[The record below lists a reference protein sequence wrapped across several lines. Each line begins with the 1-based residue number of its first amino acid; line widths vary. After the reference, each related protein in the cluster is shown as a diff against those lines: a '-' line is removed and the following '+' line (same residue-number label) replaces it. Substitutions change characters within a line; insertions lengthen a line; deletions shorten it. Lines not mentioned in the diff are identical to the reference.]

1 MSSFFKTFFK
11 AIFWLECPEGRAKW
25 GHQVRKQ
32 DGSIHVEG
40 VRREKTGKKNLIRF
54 CRSGKSFLAWI
65 FKPSGF

>member
-40 VRREKTGKKNLIRF
+40 VRRGRKQERKILLGFVGQGN
-54 CRSGKSFLAWI
+54 
-65 FKPSGF
+65 PS